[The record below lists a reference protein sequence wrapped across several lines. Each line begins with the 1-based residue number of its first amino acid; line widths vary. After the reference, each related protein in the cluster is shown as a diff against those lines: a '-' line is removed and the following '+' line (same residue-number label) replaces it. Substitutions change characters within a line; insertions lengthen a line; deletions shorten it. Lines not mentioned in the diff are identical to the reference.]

1 MAENDSA
8 EWYMPPSS
16 KVLPA
21 ALFHPARA
29 GGLWVVEGTGGIRA
43 TLHAGPVR
51 GFWSVSGLSVVCRS
65 GWIIV
70 VSMGLE
76 LSH

>member
-8 EWYMPPSS
+8 EWYMPPSP
-16 KVLPA
+16 KVLLA
-21 ALFHPARA
+21 ALFAPARA

-51 GFWSVSGLSVVCRS
+51 GF
-65 GWIIV
+65 
-70 VSMGLE
+70 
-76 LSH
+76 